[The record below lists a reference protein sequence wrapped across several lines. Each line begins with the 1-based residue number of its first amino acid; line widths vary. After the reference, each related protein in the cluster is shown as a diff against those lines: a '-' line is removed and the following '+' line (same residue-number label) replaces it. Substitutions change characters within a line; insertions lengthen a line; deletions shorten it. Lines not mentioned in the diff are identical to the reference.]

1 MKPQETFELNGYTVN
16 IIYDSDAESP
26 SKNSDDEE
34 RRICFLTT
42 TNNRYFVVRVDGF
55 NPEDLEDEERL
66 AEVEKTHHV
75 YPLYAYI
82 HSGVALS
89 LGRSG
94 QFSCPWDSG
103 RIGSVFITK
112 DTSEITEPEKCA
124 EGLVEQWNQYLS
136 GDVWGY
142 EIEDPDGV
150 HVDSCC
156 GFYGLEYC
164 KEEARNA
171 VPDVTPVPLTTL
183 SQSCVG
189 AGI

>member
-26 SKNSDDEE
+26 SKNSDD
-34 RRICFLTT
+34 
-42 TNNRYFVVRVDGF
+42 
-55 NPEDLEDEERL
+55 
-66 AEVEKTHHV
+66 
-75 YPLYAYI
+75 
-82 HSGVALS
+82 
-89 LGRSG
+89 
-94 QFSCPWDSG
+94 
-103 RIGSVFITK
+103 SVFITK